1 MRRSTPTLAEVYRRA
16 LPTIA
21 NPVVRQAF
29 AMFAPQI
36 EQLERQAATGGHS
49 VIALR
54 RKLADGRLLEG
65 EALEVYIP
73 RRRGA
78 RHYADAF
85 SQALY
90 LAKICPDEGQ
100 QLAWDLAHSLA
111 AITPAEVDLLTCPP
125 ASRKRMAAGF
135 YLARELTVAVCDA
148 LTDSREVHVARPL
161 RWQQENIIGAGAAKQ
176 IMYQGGQGRKL
187 GRVVECLED
196 LRGRVVVIV
205 DDLFT
210 TGATAAVTAEALIRA
225 GASKVCLATVGA
237 TERTEHRPADER
249 ERVKWRGEVRAAKR
263 HLTG

>member
-1 MRRSTPTLAEVYRRA
+1 M
-16 LPTIA
+16 
-21 NPVVRQAF
+21 
-29 AMFAPQI
+29 
-36 EQLERQAATGGHS
+36 
-49 VIALR
+49 IALR

-65 EALEVYIP
+65 EALEVYVP

-90 LAKICPDEGQ
+90 LAKVCPDEGQ
-100 QLAWDLAHSLA
+100 QLAWDQAQALA
-111 AITPAEVDLLTCPP
+111 AIIPAGVDVVTCPP

-135 YLARELTVAVCDA
+135 YFARELTVAVCEA
-148 LTDSREVHVARPL
+148 LTGDGAGGRDVHLARPL
-161 RWQQENIIGAGAAKQ
+161 RWQQEAILGAGAAKQ
-176 IMYQGGQGRKL
+176 IMHQGGQGRKL

-196 LRGRVVVIV
+196 LTGREVVIV

-225 GASKVCLATVGA
+225 GASKVCVVAVGM
-237 TERTEHRPADER
+237 TERTEHRPAEER
-249 ERVKWRGEVRAAKR
+249 ELVKLRGEARAAKR